1 MSENLDM
8 SRILRYGDIVR
19 HFKRELINEELEDP
33 MLYYYMVISKA
44 THTETKE
51 KFVIYQAL
59 YNNDEMNVHMD
70 CYARP
75 LNMFFS
81 EVDHEKYPNIKQ
93 KYRFERIEGE
103 EKTKV
108 MKYMLKNACLKSM
121 ASESINNEDK
131 PCI

>member
-1 MSENLDM
+1 MSEELDM
-8 SRILRYGDIVR
+8 SRIMVYGDIVR

-59 YNNDEMNVHMD
+59 YENEEMDVHMN
-70 CYARP
+70 CFARP
-75 LNMFFS
+75 INMFFS
-81 EVDHEKYPNIKQ
+81 EVDHEKYPNVKQ
-93 KYRFERIEGE
+93 KYRFEKVTGE

-108 MKYMLKNACLKSM
+108 LKYMLKNIHLKELVPE
-121 ASESINNEDK
+121 AINNADK
-131 PCI
+131 PCL